1 MPLTFRKLEVFIAA
15 ADDGSFRRAADR
27 LGISQPSVSA
37 QIRSIEQQ
45 LGRELFDRR
54 RGATSALSEAGREF
68 LARAR
73 ELVKAEGDLAAER
86 NMAQRL
92 RPAILRVSVGPILL
106 ETRIKPVL
114 PEFHE
119 RYPNIALEFLP
130 FDPRLERE
138 KAIRSGALDVLMYT
152 GGPYERTRISTE
164 TIARIPCAIY
174 AAEPMR
180 TVDFNTM
187 PFVLPPKHYH
197 ICTWIESQL
206 ASIGI
211 RPGNVIARP
220 PYMEVVRQMIIDGKG
235 IGVLFDE
242 HAAEYVATG
251 RLHALGAGPL
261 WAWRIM
267 ALGRRALRAEM
278 APALRLLRSASR
290 NIHPGQGVPANVG
303 QLAPA

>member
-1 MPLTFRKLEVFIAA
+1 MPITFRKLEVFLAA

-37 QIRSIEQQ
+37 QIRSIEKH
-45 LGRELFDRR
+45 LGCELFDRR
-54 RGATSALSEAGREF
+54 HGATPALSDAGREF
-68 LARAR
+68 LTRAR
-73 ELVKAEGDLAAER
+73 ELVKAEGELAAER
-86 NMAQRL
+86 NMSPRL

-152 GGPYERTRISTE
+152 GGPYERTRISSE
-164 TIARIPCAIY
+164 TIARIPCSIY
-174 AAEPMR
+174 ASTPMHA
-180 TVDFNTM
+180 VDFSTV

-197 ICTWIESQL
+197 ICEWFESQL

-220 PYMEVVRQMIIDGKG
+220 PYMEVVRQMILDGKG

-242 HAAEYVATG
+242 HAAEYATDG

-278 APALRLLRSASR
+278 APALRLLRSAAR
-290 NIHPGQGVPANVG
+290 NIAVAQGARSTTS

>member
-37 QIRSIEQQ
+37 QIRSIEQH

-54 RGATSALSEAGREF
+54 RGATPGLSEAGREF
-68 LARAR
+68 LVRAR
-73 ELVKAEGDLAAER
+73 ELVKAEGELAAER
-86 NMAQRL
+86 NTAPRL

-119 RYPNIALEFLP
+119 RYPAIALEFLP

-152 GGPYERTRISTE
+152 GGPYERTRISAE
-164 TIARIPCAIY
+164 TIARIPCSIY
-174 AAEPMR
+174 ASAPMR
-180 TVDFNTM
+180 TVDFNLM

-197 ICTWIESQL
+197 ICTWFEAQL

-211 RPGNVIARP
+211 RPSKVIARP
-220 PYMEVVRQMIIDGKG
+220 PYMEVVRQMIVDGKG

-242 HAAEYVATG
+242 HAAEQVAAG

-267 ALGRRALRAEM
+267 ALGRRALRSEM
-278 APALRLLRSASR
+278 APALRLLRSAGRSIELMQGASR
-290 NIHPGQGVPANVG
+290 TVG
-303 QLAPA
+303 QLTPA

>member
-37 QIRSIEQQ
+37 QIRSIEQH
-45 LGRELFDRR
+45 LRCELFDRR
-54 RGATSALSEAGREF
+54 RGATAALSEPGREF

-73 ELVKAEGDLAAER
+73 ELVKTEGELAAER
-86 NMAQRL
+86 NTAPRL

-152 GGPYERTRISTE
+152 GGPYERTRISSE
-164 TIARIPCAIY
+164 TIARIPCSIY
-174 AAEPMR
+174 AATPMR
-180 TVDFNTM
+180 AVDFDSA

-197 ICTWIESQL
+197 ICAWFESQL

-211 RPGNVIARP
+211 RPGNVVARP
-220 PYMEVVRQMIIDGKG
+220 PYMEVVRQMIVDGKG

-242 HAAEYVATG
+242 HAAEYVAAG

-278 APALRLLRSASR
+278 APALRLLRSAGR
-290 NIHPGQGVPANVG
+290 NVQHAQGASHIVS